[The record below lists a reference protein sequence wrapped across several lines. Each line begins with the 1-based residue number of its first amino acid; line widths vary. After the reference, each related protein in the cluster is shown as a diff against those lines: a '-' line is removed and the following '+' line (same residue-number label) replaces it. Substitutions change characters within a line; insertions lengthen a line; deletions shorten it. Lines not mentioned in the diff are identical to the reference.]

1 MKPVIRKIEMMVERS
16 GMLVG
21 EFTSAAGLAVNRYSK
36 WRDGKGEPRVSQLVR
51 IARVLNVPI
60 DWLADDDQPIDA
72 VPEPKWTRE
81 ELLVLEAIR
90 TIGTHEALRR
100 LLNAPPPAPAASGPE
115 ASGLNLTPTY
125 FAPSGISIPPA
136 IGVSLKTSV
145 TSCTRQPS
153 RTRKLSL
160 CTVAPGA

>member
-1 MKPVIRKIEMMVERS
+1 MERRRRVAATTPRRETSVMKPVIRKIEMMVERS

-115 ASGLNLTPTY
+115 ASDRKSTRLNSSHD
-125 FAPSGISIPPA
+125 FVSRMPSSA
-136 IGVSLKTSV
+136 
-145 TSCTRQPS
+145 
-153 RTRKLSL
+153 
-160 CTVAPGA
+160 